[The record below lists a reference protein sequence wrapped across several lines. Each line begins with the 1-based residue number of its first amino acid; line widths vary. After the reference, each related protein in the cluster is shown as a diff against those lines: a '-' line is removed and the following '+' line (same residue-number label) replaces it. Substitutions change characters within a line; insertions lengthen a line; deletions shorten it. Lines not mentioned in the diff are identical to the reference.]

1 MNRPI
6 AIGRRRLQI
15 CKAIPGLIYLLLH
28 GNRIR
33 MGDNWK
39 RKPRVCHDP
48 ILSRIQ
54 IPSSAQDTSLMKDLK
69 RGQKRYFYSI
79 MRIYDSKAPREM
91 LYRRYVINLQRQNVQ
106 GLITKQ
112 QVKYYASYLKD

>member
-1 MNRPI
+1 
-6 AIGRRRLQI
+6 
-15 CKAIPGLIYLLLH
+15 
-28 GNRIR
+28 

-39 RKPRVCHDP
+39 RKPSICHGP
-48 ILSRIQ
+48 ILPRIQ